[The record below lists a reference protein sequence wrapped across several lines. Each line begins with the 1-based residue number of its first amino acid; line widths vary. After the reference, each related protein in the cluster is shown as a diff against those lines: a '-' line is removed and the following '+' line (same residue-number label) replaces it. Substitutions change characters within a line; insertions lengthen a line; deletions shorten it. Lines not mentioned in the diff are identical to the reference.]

1 MTLPHYDAQPE
12 RDESVIVEDR
22 GSALGTVVGILVIA
36 GLLLAIW
43 FFALGPGSTVNTG
56 DSDVNV
62 NAPSNVVPPNPPAS

>member
-43 FFALGPGSTVNTG
+43 FFALGPGSGGNSG
-56 DSDVNV
+56 VNV
-62 NAPSNVVPPNPPAS
+62 NAPSNVVPANPPAS